1 MKQKDIEKMI
11 KYLGDIQNRFQTKM
25 LMHQLIKMT
34 LAETDPSINDA
45 LDEFGS
51 SFNLE

>member
-1 MKQKDIEKMI
+1 MKQKDIDKMI
-11 KYLGDIQNRFQTKM
+11 DYLGQIRNKFQTKM

-34 LAETDPSINDA
+34 LAETDPSINNA

-51 SFNLE
+51 SLNLE